1 MTLKQYME
9 KIAETYKSAA
19 PRFIEEYKAERE
31 AQEAIYQIRNSA
43 DLTPQGK
50 QKKITALEQE
60 RAEHKKNMGKVAAE
74 AREKALGVRREV
86 EQHFYSRFHVSPA
99 DIDMNALELLKSGI
113 LTDMEL
119 ANMAQEYANNCTMSR
134 MIGKYMLERP
144 SNELQRMGRV
154 LQHSNSDIHLSCC
167 DSIIDA
173 GNYMLGG
180 APMSGGS
187 AAETFYNRFDEITAQ
202 TFAAAP
208 DIE

>member
-1 MTLKQYME
+1 MTLKKSLVQ
-9 KIAETYKSAA
+9 IAEIYKSAA

-60 RAEHKKNMGKVAAE
+60 CAEHKKNMEKIAAE
-74 AREKALGVRREV
+74 AREKALGVRQEV
-86 EQHFYSRFHVSPA
+86 AERFNSRFHVSPA
-99 DIDMNALELLKSGI
+99 DLDLNALELLKSGI
-113 LTDMEL
+113 LTDTEL

-134 MIGKYMLERP
+134 MIGKYMEERP
-144 SNELQRMGRV
+144 NSDLQKMGRV
-154 LQHSNSDIHLSCC
+154 LQHSNSDIHLACV
-167 DSIIDA
+167 DSIIGT

-180 APMSGGS
+180 ATLSGSS

-202 TFAAAP
+202 TFSAAP